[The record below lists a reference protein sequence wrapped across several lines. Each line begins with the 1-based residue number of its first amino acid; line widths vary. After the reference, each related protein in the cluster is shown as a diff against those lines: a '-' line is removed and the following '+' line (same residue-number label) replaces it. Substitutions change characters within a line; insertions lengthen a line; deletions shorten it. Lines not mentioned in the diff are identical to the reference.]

1 MVFWKRHR
9 LLICG
14 FYGHHNLGDEAM
26 LAGMLCLLKR
36 CLGPEYLQQVTVY
49 SNDPEDTTRH
59 HGVATLR
66 NQFPRRRRE
75 QWVKWAEHTLALWQ
89 HQFFMLG
96 GGDLLRDSPEREV
109 ANVWLKP
116 LKRAIALGCR
126 TIVLGISVGDIW
138 KPQTKNAIVSTLNQV
153 TLIAVRDQQSQKQLQ
168 QMGVTR
174 PIYVTSDLALQI
186 TSIQS
191 RSESA
196 VSGSDTHS
204 PALNI
209 GISIRSLAGR
219 SLEFDTAVEQS
230 FYREMAKIIDYL
242 IEIKGATVSLLPFQ
256 THRPSDKTQRRPKDN
271 DEDAIASVLD
281 HCQQRQQVKVY
292 GGFDS
297 IQQAIDTLRL
307 FDLVIGTR
315 LHSLILAAGLGI
327 PILAAVYDKKVAGF
341 MTEIDQQINS
351 IAVQQF
357 TLETVKPRLEE
368 LLTHLPQHHH
378 KMMQA
383 VEPYRQTMDPI
394 AERLRHLLGS

>member
-1 MVFWKRHR
+1 
-9 LLICG
+9 
-14 FYGHHNLGDEAM
+14 M

-49 SNDPEDTTRH
+49 SHDPEDTARR

-75 QWVKWAEHTLALWQ
+75 EWIKWAEHTLALWQ

-96 GGDLLRDSPEREV
+96 GGDLLRDSPDREV
-109 ANVWLKP
+109 ATVWLEP
-116 LKRAIALGCR
+116 LKRAIDLGCR
-126 TIVLGISVGDIW
+126 TIVLGISVGDVW
-138 KPQTKNAIVSTLNQV
+138 KPQTKTAIANTLNQV

-186 TSIQS
+186 TSTVS
-191 RSESA
+191 RSRPAFSA
-196 VSGSDTHS
+196 SDAS
-204 PALNI
+204 RPALNI
-209 GISIRSLAGR
+209 GISVRSLAGR
-219 SLEFDTAVEQS
+219 LPEFDAALEQS
-230 FYREMAKIIDYL
+230 FYREMARIIDYL
-242 IEIKGATVSLLPFQ
+242 IEIKDVNVSLLPFQ
-256 THRPSDKTQRRPKDN
+256 ADKYKDNARRRSKDN
-271 DEDAIASVLD
+271 DEDAIATVLS

-292 GGFDS
+292 GAFDS
-297 IQQAIDTLRL
+297 VEQAIDTLQS

-357 TLETVKPRLEE
+357 TLETVKPRLED
-368 LLTHLPQHHH
+368 LLTNPQHHRIT
-378 KMMQA
+378 QA
-383 VEPYRQTMDPI
+383 VEHYRQTMDPV
-394 AERLRHLLGS
+394 AHQLRHLLGS